1 MNYIFEIFRVMPISF
16 WVVIVLLGG
25 GFYWSF
31 KNTRR
36 AIGIPAAVL
45 LGTIAVWYVG
55 DALYNDYANFHMVL
69 FPPDILTNAWWQVA
83 LFLAVFLLAAPLL
96 HERINRRHLNQE
108 SFVFHM
114 FFKRRVDQRQFQ
126 RALTVLFFAAAC
138 VWICLV
144 IGAVLRFKEDFVYYL
159 FPYLGQH
166 PGPWVLNSVA
176 SGADS
181 FLALANYL
189 QLMVGAIF
197 GLVAALS
204 TDTRLRGMAVVGVL
218 LTWPFYILDR
228 TRKFILLVTLPGFLA
243 WVFLRL
249 RGGMLKKAVILSAF
263 CLLINAWFGFII
275 GHRVESSI
283 VASLEEGEFNFSE
296 ASEEKHQGLNMYEE
310 LSWINTLTTNGT
322 YEPNMGRNYLA
333 NLLNPIPRSLW
344 PGKPTIGLDY
354 AGARGLGDVDS
365 NAGVYATLSDG
376 VVGQGVVNFGRYIG
390 PAFAAL
396 LMSFWVCWLA
406 RLDLNGSKI
415 GYLPLYCIGLILT
428 FNMGRDITFLEL
440 YPFVFGYGISIL
452 LNWYLV
458 SRQSTGSA
466 ERAWRPLQR

>member
-1 MNYIFEIFRVMPISF
+1 
-16 WVVIVLLGG
+16 
-25 GFYWSF
+25 
-31 KNTRR
+31 
-36 AIGIPAAVL
+36 
-45 LGTIAVWYVG
+45 
-55 DALYNDYANFHMVL
+55 
-69 FPPDILTNAWWQVA
+69 
-83 LFLAVFLLAAPLL
+83 
-96 HERINRRHLNQE
+96 
-108 SFVFHM
+108 
-114 FFKRRVDQRQFQ
+114 
-126 RALTVLFFAAAC
+126 
-138 VWICLV
+138 
-144 IGAVLRFKEDFVYYL
+144 
-159 FPYLGQH
+159 
-166 PGPWVLNSVA
+166 
-176 SGADS
+176 
-181 FLALANYL
+181 
-189 QLMVGAIF
+189 
-197 GLVAALS
+197 
-204 TDTRLRGMAVVGVL
+204 
-218 LTWPFYILDR
+218 
-228 TRKFILLVTLPGFLA
+228 
-243 WVFLRL
+243 
-249 RGGMLKKAVILSAF
+249 
-263 CLLINAWFGFII
+263 
-275 GHRVESSI
+275 
-283 VASLEEGEFNFSE
+283 
-296 ASEEKHQGLNMYEE
+296 LNMYEE
-310 LSWINTLTTNGT
+310 LSWINVLTTNGT